1 MEYQEDLL
9 ASDGRLEQQLFQL
22 VGCVDVHG
30 RLNVSTLK
38 FVWKAAIDNK

>member
-22 VGCVDVHG
+22 VGRVDVHG
-30 RLNVSTLK
+30 RLDVATLK
-38 FVWKAAIDNK
+38 LVWKAAIDDK